1 MSEDDMKLAEVKI
14 VELGK
19 ARKIADSA
27 TKVVI
32 SGIDKIIGRKSPAD
46 EYEYFKVVKNLIDK
60 RFDQIIRKRG
70 ARIYKTSQEKK

>member
-14 VELGK
+14 IELGK

-27 TKVVI
+27 AKVVI
-32 SGIDKIIGRKSPAD
+32 SGIDKIVGRKSPTD
-46 EYEYFKVVKNLIDK
+46 EYQYFKVVKNLIDK

-70 ARIYKTSQEKK
+70 ARIYKTSQEK

>member
-1 MSEDDMKLAEVKI
+1 MSENDMKLAEVKI

-32 SGIDKIIGRKSPAD
+32 SGIDKIIGRKNPAD
-46 EYEYFKVVKNLIDK
+46 EYEYFKVVKNFIDK
-60 RFDQIIRKRG
+60 RFDQIIRKRS
-70 ARIYKTSQEKK
+70 ARIYKTAKEKK

>member
-14 VELGK
+14 IELGK

-32 SGIDKIIGRKSPAD
+32 SGIDKIVGRKSPTD
-46 EYEYFKVVKNLIDK
+46 EYQYFKVVKNLIDK

-70 ARIYKTSQEKK
+70 ARIYKTSQEN

>member
-27 TKVVI
+27 AKVVI
-32 SGIDKIIGRKSPAD
+32 SGIDKIVGRKSPSD